1 MINSAQSFGGFFNPV
16 TVMNGY
22 SYVQQPRTLDK
33 SQMRNV
39 ITAEE
44 QDKLRKNKQE
54 FSGKLSEEEYL
65 RALCTHKDVR
75 NGNIALKHNDDG
87 SVTCAIC
94 GENFRVVDT
103 SEGDITMEDIEA
115 TCSNFNDI
123 FQTIKLIYGA
133 IPEDVGRQL
142 YVISGFIKKVPMF
155 YKYAKT
161 WFEQIGKSGQG
172 FAPFSSDPNYTMFRT
187 LFHSP
192 NPMMQA
198 SIDPRYGNQLNGWMM
213 NGLQSQAAVQ
223 TSTIQK
229 YDQFGRAV
237 DQYGNLIV
245 DQNGNF
251 IVNTEAA
258 AQQQQ
263 QSQILYDSNGNPVTV
278 PVTSAPVVGATTV
291 APAVST
297 TTVPAVGAAPA
308 INDSAPV
315 AGNAVGSVTPEPT
328 VGKTVSVAAPGATT
342 PEVSTAFKY

>member
-1 MINSAQSFGGFFNPV
+1 
-16 TVMNGY
+16 
-22 SYVQQPRTLDK
+22 
-33 SQMRNV
+33 
-39 ITAEE
+39 
-44 QDKLRKNKQE
+44 
-54 FSGKLSEEEYL
+54 
-65 RALCTHKDVR
+65 
-75 NGNIALKHNDDG
+75 
-87 SVTCAIC
+87 
-94 GENFRVVDT
+94 
-103 SEGDITMEDIEA
+103 MEDIEA

-161 WFEQIGKSGQG
+161 WFEQIGKAGQG

-192 NPMMQA
+192 NPMMKA

-223 TSTIQK
+223 TSTIQR

-263 QSQILYDSNGNPVTV
+263 STVLYDINGNPVTTA
-278 PVTSAPVVGATTV
+278 PATSVTTAAQTGTPVVQA
-291 APAVST
+291 

-308 INDSAPV
+308 INYSAPV
-315 AGNAVGSVTPEPT
+315 AGNAVGIVTPEPT
-328 VGKTVSVAAPGATT
+328 VGKTVSVAAPGAT

>member
-1 MINSAQSFGGFFNPV
+1 MINSAQTFGGFFNPV
-16 TVMNGY
+16 ATMTNGY
-22 SYVQQPRTLDK
+22 GYVQQPRTLDK

-39 ITAEE
+39 ISAEE

-75 NGNIALKHNDDG
+75 TGNIALKHNDDG

-94 GENFRVVDT
+94 GENFRIVDT
-103 SEGDITMEDIEA
+103 SEGEISMEDIEA

-161 WFEQIGKSGQG
+161 WFEQIGKVGQG
-172 FAPFSSDPNYTMFRT
+172 FAPFNSDPNYTMFRT

-198 SIDPRYGNQLNGWMM
+198 AIDPRYGNQLNGWLT

-223 TSTIQK
+223 TSTIQQ
-229 YDQFGRAV
+229 YDQFGRAI
-237 DQYGNLIV
+237 DQNGNLIV

-251 IVNTEAA
+251 VMNSGVNAS
-258 AQQQQ
+258 QQ
-263 QSQILYDSNGNPVTV
+263 QSHILYDANGNPVTV
-278 PVTSAPVVGATTV
+278 PATAVNNTPPVA
-291 APAVST
+291 AAVPT

-308 INDSAPV
+308 INYSAPV
-315 AGNAVGSVTPEPT
+315 AGNAVGIVTPEPT

>member
-1 MINSAQSFGGFFNPV
+1 MINSAQTFGGFFNPV
-16 TVMNGY
+16 PVMNGY
-22 SYVQQPRTLDK
+22 GYVQQPRTLDK

-39 ITAEE
+39 ISAEE
-44 QDKLRKNKQE
+44 QERLRKNKQE
-54 FSGKLSEEEYL
+54 FSGKLTDEEYL

-75 NGNIALKHNDDG
+75 TGNISLNHNDDG

-94 GENFRVVDT
+94 GENFRIVDT
-103 SEGDITMEDIEA
+103 SEGEITMEDIEA

-142 YVISGFIKKVPMF
+142 YVVAGFIKKVPMF

-161 WFEQIGKSGQG
+161 WFEQIGKAGQG
-172 FAPFSSDPNYTMFRT
+172 FTAFNNDPNYTMFRT

-223 TSTIQK
+223 TSAIQR

-251 IVNTEAA
+251 IMNTGANA
-258 AQQQQ
+258 GQQQAQ
-263 QSQILYDSNGNPVTV
+263 VLYDANGNPVTTVPAAGTTVAATGTPVV
-278 PVTSAPVVGATTV
+278 PVTPV
-291 APAVST
+291 PS
-297 TTVPAVGAAPA
+297 VGAAPA
-308 INDSAPV
+308 INYGAPV
-315 AGNAVGSVTPEPT
+315 AGNAVGIVTPDPT
-328 VGKTVSVAAPGATT
+328 VGKTVGVAAPGAT
-342 PEVSTAFKY
+342 PEVTTAFKY

>member
-1 MINSAQSFGGFFNPV
+1 MINSAQTFGGVFNPV
-16 TVMNGY
+16 PVMNGY
-22 SYVQQPRTLDK
+22 GYVQQPRTLDK

-39 ITAEE
+39 ISVEE
-44 QDKLRKNKQE
+44 QERLRKNKQE
-54 FSGKLSEEEYL
+54 FSGKLTDEEYL

-75 NGNIALKHNDDG
+75 TGNISLNHNDDG

-94 GENFRVVDT
+94 GENFRIIDT
-103 SEGDITMEDIEA
+103 SEGEITMEDIEA

-142 YVISGFIKKVPMF
+142 YVIAGFIKKVPMF

-161 WFEQIGKSGQG
+161 WFEQIGKAGQG
-172 FAPFSSDPNYTMFRT
+172 FTPFNNDPNYTMFRT

-198 SIDPRYGNQLNGWMM
+198 SIDPRYGNQLNTWMM

-223 TSTIQK
+223 TSAIQR
-229 YDQFGRAV
+229 YDQFGRAI

-251 IVNTEAA
+251 ITNASVANAG
-258 AQQQQ
+258 QQQPQ
-263 QSQILYDSNGNPVTV
+263 VTYNADGIAVTTLPVNYVTV
-278 PVTSAPVVGATTV
+278 AGTGTPTVPAT
-291 APAVST
+291 P
-297 TTVPAVGAAPA
+297 VPAVGAAPT
-308 INDSAPV
+308 INYGAPV
-315 AGNAVGSVTPEPT
+315 AAAGNAVGIVTPDPT
-328 VGKTVSVAAPGATT
+328 VGKTVSVAAPGTT

>member
-1 MINSAQSFGGFFNPV
+1 MINSAQTFGGFFNPV
-16 TVMNGY
+16 ATMTNGY
-22 SYVQQPRTLDK
+22 GYVQQPRTLDK

-39 ITAEE
+39 ISAEE

-75 NGNIALKHNDDG
+75 TGNIALKHNDDG

-94 GENFRVVDT
+94 GENFRIVDT
-103 SEGDITMEDIEA
+103 SEGEISMEDIEA

-161 WFEQIGKSGQG
+161 WFEQIGKVGQG
-172 FAPFSSDPNYTMFRT
+172 FAPFNSDPNYTMCRT

-198 SIDPRYGNQLNGWMM
+198 AIDPRYGNQLNGWLT

-223 TSTIQK
+223 TSTIQQ
-229 YDQFGRAV
+229 YDQFGRAI
-237 DQYGNLIV
+237 DQNGNLIV

-251 IVNTEAA
+251 VMNSGVNA
-258 AQQQQ
+258 AQQQ
-263 QSQILYDSNGNPVTV
+263 SHILYDANGNPVTV
-278 PVTSAPVVGATTV
+278 PATAVNSTPPVAATV
-291 APAVST
+291 PT
-297 TTVPAVGAAPA
+297 TTVPAVGAAPT
-308 INDSAPV
+308 INYSAPV
-315 AGNAVGSVTPEPT
+315 AGNAVGIVTPDPT
-328 VGKTVSVAAPGATT
+328 VGNNTTSVAAPGAT
-342 PEVSTAFKY
+342 PEVSTVFKY

>member
-16 TVMNGY
+16 PVMNGY
-22 SYVQQPRTLDK
+22 GYVQQPRTLDK

-103 SEGDITMEDIEA
+103 TEGDITMEDIEA

-161 WFEQIGKSGQG
+161 WFEQIGKAGQG

-223 TSTIQK
+223 TSTIQR

-258 AQQQQ
+258 AQQQ
-263 QSQILYDSNGNPVTV
+263 STVLYDINGNPVTTA
-278 PVTSAPVVGATTV
+278 PATGVTTAAQTGTPVVQA
-291 APAVST
+291 

-308 INDSAPV
+308 INYSAPV
-315 AGNAVGSVTPEPT
+315 AGNAVGIVTPEPT
-328 VGKTVSVAAPGATT
+328 VGKTVSVAAPGAT

>member
-1 MINSAQSFGGFFNPV
+1 MINSAQTFGGFFNPQV
-16 TVMNGY
+16 PMAQGY
-22 SYVQQPRTLDK
+22 GYVQQPRTLDK

-39 ITAEE
+39 ISAEE
-44 QDKLRKNKQE
+44 QERLRKNKQE
-54 FSGKLSEEEYL
+54 FSGKLTDEEYL

-75 NGNIALKHNDDG
+75 TGNISLNHNDDG

-94 GENFRVVDT
+94 GENFRIVDT
-103 SEGDITMEDIEA
+103 SEGEITMEDIEA

-142 YVISGFIKKVPMF
+142 YVIAGFIKKVPMF

-161 WFEQIGKSGQG
+161 WFEQIGKAGQG
-172 FAPFSSDPNYTMFRT
+172 FAAFNNDPNYTMFRT
-187 LFHSP
+187 LFHSQ

-223 TSTIQK
+223 TQAIQR

-251 IVNTEAA
+251 IMNTT
-258 AQQQQ
+258 QQQ
-263 QSQILYDSNGNPVTV
+263 QSQVLYDANGNPVT
-278 PVTSAPVVGATTV
+278 TV
-291 APAVST
+291 QAQAPAAPQSAT
-297 TTVPAVGAAPA
+297 AIPATPVPTVGAAPA
-308 INDSAPV
+308 INYGAPV
-315 AGNAVGSVTPEPT
+315 AGNAVGIVTPDPT
-328 VGKTVSVAAPGATT
+328 VGGKTVSVSAPGAT

>member
-1 MINSAQSFGGFFNPV
+1 MINSAATFGGFFNPTPV
-16 TVMNGY
+16 VNGY
-22 SYVQQPRTLDK
+22 GYVQPPRQLDK

-39 ITAEE
+39 ISAEE
-44 QDKLRKNKQE
+44 QEKLRKNKQE

-75 NGNIALKHNDDG
+75 TGNISLNHNDDG

-94 GENFRVVDT
+94 GENFRIVDT
-103 SEGDITMEDIEA
+103 SEGAITMEDIEA

-161 WFEQIGKSGQG
+161 WFEQIGKTGQG
-172 FAPFSSDPNYTMFRT
+172 FAPFNSDPNYTMFRT

-198 SIDPRYGNQLNGWMM
+198 SIDPRYGSQLQGWMT

-223 TSTIQK
+223 TSSIQQ

-251 IVNTEAA
+251 VVNTGAA
-258 AQQQQ
+258 SAPQQQ
-263 QSQILYDSNGNPVTV
+263 QSQVLYDANGNPVTV
-278 PVTSAPVVGATTV
+278 PATGVPAAGAATPTVPVTA
-291 APAVST
+291 
-297 TTVPAVGAAPA
+297 VPAVGTAPV
-308 INDSAPV
+308 INYGAPV
-315 AGNAVGSVTPEPT
+315 AGNAVGIVTPEPAKT
-328 VGKTVSVAAPGATT
+328 VGVAAPGAT

>member
-1 MINSAQSFGGFFNPV
+1 MINSAQTFGGFFNPTPV
-16 TVMNGY
+16 VNGY
-22 SYVQQPRTLDK
+22 GYVQPPRQLDK

-39 ITAEE
+39 ISAEE
-44 QDKLRKNKQE
+44 QEKLRKNKQE

-75 NGNIALKHNDDG
+75 TGNISLNHNDDG

-94 GENFRVVDT
+94 GENFRIVDT
-103 SEGDITMEDIEA
+103 SEGAITMEDIEA

-161 WFEQIGKSGQG
+161 WFEQIGKVGQG
-172 FAPFSSDPNYTMFRT
+172 FAPFNSDPNYTMFRT

-198 SIDPRYGNQLNGWMM
+198 SIDPRYGNQLQGWMT

-223 TSTIQK
+223 ASSIQQ
-229 YDQFGRAV
+229 YDQFGRAI

-251 IVNTEAA
+251 VMNTGAA
-258 AQQQQ
+258 APKQQ
-263 QSQILYDSNGNPVTV
+263 QSQVLYDANGNPVTV
-278 PVTSAPVVGATTV
+278 PVAGVPAAGAAPSTS
-291 APAVST
+291 
-297 TTVPAVGAAPA
+297 TVPASAVPGVGAAPV
-308 INDSAPV
+308 INYGAPV
-315 AGNAVGSVTPEPT
+315 AGNAVGIVTPEPAKA
-328 VGKTVSVAAPGATT
+328 VGVAAPGAGAT

>member
-1 MINSAQSFGGFFNPV
+1 MINSAQTFGGFFNPV
-16 TVMNGY
+16 ATMTNGY
-22 SYVQQPRTLDK
+22 GYIQQPRTLDK

-39 ITAEE
+39 ISAEE

-75 NGNIALKHNDDG
+75 TGNIALKHNDDG

-94 GENFRVVDT
+94 GENFRIVDT
-103 SEGDITMEDIEA
+103 SEGEITMEDIEA

-161 WFEQIGKSGQG
+161 WFEQIGKTGQG
-172 FAPFSSDPNYTMFRT
+172 FAPFNSDPNYTMLRT

-198 SIDPRYGNQLNGWMM
+198 AIDPRYGNQLNGWLT

-223 TSTIQK
+223 TSTIQQ
-229 YDQFGRAV
+229 YDQFGRAI
-237 DQYGNLIV
+237 DQNGNLIV

-251 IVNTEAA
+251 VMNSGANVG
-258 AQQQQ
+258 QQ
-263 QSQILYDSNGNPVTV
+263 QSKILYDANGNPVTV
-278 PVTSAPVVGATTV
+278 PATAVNSTPPVAASV
-291 APAVST
+291 PT
-297 TTVPAVGAAPA
+297 TTVPAVGAAPT
-308 INDSAPV
+308 INYSAPV
-315 AGNAVGSVTPEPT
+315 AGNAVGIVTPDPT
-328 VGKTVSVAAPGATT
+328 VGTTTTSVAAPGAT